1 MTPAINK
8 HGSILRQLIAL
19 LLAGA
24 AVLAVILFFVVQGF
38 ARQLAEESQDN
49 ILNASVTAILD
60 TAAVQQGELTLDLP
74 YSAFSM
80 LGNLSDDRVFY
91 AVYSDRTFLT
101 GYEDLPQ
108 IGTPTP
114 ERPLFETVAYQ
125 NEDIRIISAA
135 RRLVS
140 DGRLVTLTASVAQ
153 TRNGQ
158 IATLNRISQN
168 AAALGVGFFLLT
180 AVMAYLAARSAIG
193 PLQRLAVSVSRRGPQ
208 DLRPVAAPVPAEM
221 VPLVGALNN
230 FMDRLKTSLS
240 RSEDFIAEAAH
251 RIRTPLAT
259 VRTHAE
265 NTLHR
270 VERDENRAS
279 LREMIRAI
287 DDSSRAAGQL
297 LDHAMVTFRTD
308 HLEQEEVDLSG
319 LAQDMVHRLGPL
331 ADLRDITMICTA
343 PDPVVV
349 RGDPILLQ
357 NALRNLLDN
366 AIKYSPAEAE
376 IEVTVVATSTQ
387 ATLTVRDG
395 GAGFPAGDIADLTKR
410 FARGTNVEGIVGS
423 GLGLTIVDEVTRA
436 HNGTLSIT
444 NTPKGT
450 GGCVTL
456 SLPLLS

>member
-1 MTPAINK
+1 MTAAINK
-8 HGSILRQLIAL
+8 RGSILRQLTLL

-24 AVLAVILFFVVQGF
+24 AILAVILFFVVQGF

-91 AVYSDRTFLT
+91 AIYSDQTFLT
-101 GYEDLPQ
+101 GYDDLPQ
-108 IGTPTP
+108 IGAPAP
-114 ERPLFETVAYQ
+114 ERPLFETVTYQ
-125 NEDIRIISAA
+125 GEDIRIISAA

-168 AAALGVGFFLLT
+168 AAALGLGFFLLT
-180 AVMAYLAARSAIG
+180 ALMAYLAARSAIG
-193 PLQRLAVSVSRRGPQ
+193 PLHRLAASVSRRGPQ

-308 HLEQEEVDLSG
+308 HLEEEEIDLST

-331 ADLRDITMICTA
+331 ADLRDITMICDA
-343 PDPVVV
+343 PNPVLIH
-349 RGDPILLQ
+349 GDPILLQ

-366 AIKYSPAEAE
+366 AIKYAPTEGE
-376 IEVTVVATSTQ
+376 IEVTVAATDTQ
-387 ATLTVRDG
+387 ATLTVRDD
-395 GAGFPAGDIADLTKR
+395 GAGFPPGDSAELTKR
-410 FARGTNVEGIVGS
+410 FARGTNVDGIVGS

-456 SLPLLS
+456 SLPLA

>member
-1 MTPAINK
+1 MTAAINK
-8 HGSILRQLIAL
+8 RGSILRQLIAL

-91 AVYSDRTFLT
+91 AVYSDATFLT

-108 IGTPTP
+108 IGKPTP

-125 NEDIRIISAA
+125 GEDIRIISAA

-168 AAALGVGFFLLT
+168 AAALGLGFFLLT
-180 AVMAYLAARSAIG
+180 ALMAYLAARSAIG
-193 PLQRLAVSVSRRGPQ
+193 PLQRLAASVSRRGPQ

-308 HLEQEEVDLSG
+308 HLEEEEIDLSA
-319 LAQDMVHRLGPL
+319 LAHEMVHRLGPL
-331 ADLRDITMICTA
+331 ADLRDITMICDA
-343 PDPVVV
+343 PAPVVIH
-349 RGDPILLQ
+349 GDPILLQ

-366 AIKYSPAEAE
+366 AIKYSPTEGE
-376 IEVTVVATSTQ
+376 IEVTVAATDTQ
-387 ATLTVRDG
+387 ASLTVRDG
-395 GAGFPAGDIADLTKR
+395 GTGFPPGDLTELTKR

-456 SLPLLS
+456 SLPLPS